1 MVIDAATGCKMKTG
15 VGKCR
20 REGFVVVGE
29 IKPVKCPVSEYVC
42 VCVGGGVGYLKCYPE
57 GQVPGGYKA

>member
-20 REGFVVVGE
+20 REGFVVVGG
-29 IKPVKCPVSEYVC
+29 IKPVKCPVSEC
-42 VCVGGGVGYLKCYPE
+42 VCVWGGG
-57 GQVPGGYKA
+57 GGGR